1 MCVCVCLPQAIKNQS
16 HEMKPELIKQVTAL
30 LHLLSILQ
38 MGVALVMKHVAKEEQ
53 GNAVFAIP
61 FTVKDV

>member
-1 MCVCVCLPQAIKNQS
+1 
-16 HEMKPELIKQVTAL
+16 
-30 LHLLSILQ
+30 

-61 FTVKDV
+61 FTVKDVLPTVHY